1 MTVLCTTRQLIK
13 RTFLLTVLLALV
25 GTHATIASAGPRDQA
40 KRIHER
46 IAGVPPS
53 PEVLDQM
60 AANITNNGASGAVS
74 AAYTAMEDP
83 AFYDVT
89 LKNFVAPWTNE
100 AMSPFVPLNDYTAT
114 VIGIVRDN
122 HDFRRVLYDDI
133 LYVGNS
139 SLNGISAYSTSNNDN
154 YEDLERSGYSLSDDN
169 VLEQTTQSS
178 LNPELPTGATAGII
192 TTRAAARAFFSAG
205 TNRAMFRFTLL
216 NHMCNDLEQVA
227 DVTLPTDRIRQ
238 DVSRSP
244 GGDSRVFLNNCVG
257 CHTGMDPMTQAFA
270 YYDYE
275 YDANTDPDGELGRL
289 VYNAIGETDPETGSR
304 VQAKYH
310 INSATFEQG
319 YVTPDDSWDN
329 YWRQG
334 ANRRLGWDPS
344 LPGSGSGAKSLGMEF
359 ANSEAFAECQVKKV
373 FENVCLRPPSDS
385 ADRSQVSSMVAS
397 FASQGYDLKQVF
409 AESAVYCMGE

>member
-1 MTVLCTTRQLIK
+1 MTVLCTTRQLLK

-53 PEVLDQM
+53 SEVLDDM
-60 AANITNNGASGAVS
+60 AEAITLNGQSGAVD
-74 AAYTAMEDP
+74 AAYTAMQDS

-169 VLEQTTQSS
+169 VLEETTQSS
-178 LNPELPTGATAGII
+178 LNSELPTGATAGVI
-192 TTRAAARAFFSAG
+192 TSRAAAKAFFSAG

-227 DVTLPTDRIRQ
+227 DVSLPPDRIRQ

-244 GGDSRVFLNNCVG
+244 GGDSRVFLSNCVG

-270 YYDYE
+270 YYDYQ
-275 YDANTDPDGELGRL
+275 YNADTDPDGEFGRL
-289 VYNAIGETDPETGSR
+289 IYNTINDVDPQTGTR
-304 VQAKYH
+304 VVAKYH
-310 INSATFEQG
+310 INSTTFEQG
-319 YVTPDDSWDN
+319 YVTPDDGWDN
-329 YWRQG
+329 YWRSG
-334 ANRRLGWDPS
+334 TNRRLGWGDG
-344 LPGSGSGAKSLGMEF
+344 PGSGNGAKSLGMEF
-359 ANSEAFAECQVKKV
+359 ANSDAFAQCQVKKV
-373 FENVCLRPPSDS
+373 FRNVCLREPSNDS
-385 ADRSQVSSMVAS
+385 DRSKIIDIVGKFTSN
-397 FASQGYDLKQVF
+397 GYNLKDAF
-409 AESAVYCMGE
+409 AESAAYCRGE

>member
-133 LYVGNS
+133 LYVGNA

-178 LNPELPTGATAGII
+178 LNSELPTGATAGVI
-192 TTRAAARAFFSAG
+192 TSRAAARAFFSAG

-227 DVTLPTDRIRQ
+227 DVSLPPDRIRQ

-244 GGDSRVFLNNCVG
+244 GGDSRVFLSNCVG

-270 YYDYE
+270 YYDYQ
-275 YDANTDPDGELGRL
+275 YNADTDPDGELGRL
-289 VYNAIGETDPETGSR
+289 IYNSVSDVDPETGTR
-304 VQAKYH
+304 VVAKYH
-310 INSATFEQG
+310 INSTTFEQG
-319 YVTPDDSWDN
+319 YVTPDDGWDN
-329 YWRQG
+329 YWRSG
-334 ANRRLGWDPS
+334 NNRRLGWGAGT
-344 LPGSGSGAKSLGMEF
+344 GSGNGAKSLGMEF
-359 ANSEAFAECQVKKV
+359 ADSDAFAQCQVKKV
-373 FENVCLRPPSDS
+373 FRNVCLREPSNDS
-385 ADRSQVSSMVAS
+385 DRSKISDIVQSFRSSN
-397 FASQGYDLKQVF
+397 FNLKTAF
-409 AESAVYCMGE
+409 AESAAHCRGN

>member
-60 AANITNNGASGAVS
+60 AANITNNGTSGAVS

-114 VIGIVRDN
+114 VIGIVRDE

-133 LYVGNS
+133 LYVGNA

-154 YEDLERSGYSLSDDN
+154 YEDLERSGYSLSDC
-169 VLEQTTQSS
+169 
-178 LNPELPTGATAGII
+178 
-192 TTRAAARAFFSAG
+192 
-205 TNRAMFRFTLL
+205 LL
-216 NHMCNDLEQVA
+216 Y
-227 DVTLPTDRIRQ
+227 T
-238 DVSRSP
+238 SP
-244 GGDSRVFLNNCVG
+244 SPR
-257 CHTGMDPMTQAFA
+257 
-270 YYDYE
+270 
-275 YDANTDPDGELGRL
+275 DA
-289 VYNAIGETDPETGSR
+289 
-304 VQAKYH
+304 
-310 INSATFEQG
+310 
-319 YVTPDDSWDN
+319 
-329 YWRQG
+329 
-334 ANRRLGWDPS
+334 
-344 LPGSGSGAKSLGMEF
+344 
-359 ANSEAFAECQVKKV
+359 
-373 FENVCLRPPSDS
+373 
-385 ADRSQVSSMVAS
+385 
-397 FASQGYDLKQVF
+397 
-409 AESAVYCMGE
+409 